1 MITTRSYADRLE
13 TLKNVRD
20 SGLTVC
26 CGAILG
32 LGEGHDDRID
42 LLHTLATLPKHPE
55 SVPINTLVPI
65 EGTPLGG
72 QKEKVSV
79 ADRMRMIATARILMP
94 AAMIRLSAG
103 RNQLTAAEQTLCFL
117 AGANSIWVSDKLLT
131 TQNCQADD
139 DAQLFDALGLE
150 AIELDPDSG
159 VGIGKLPTCK
169 AIGGKEEEG
178 VAQRAEVEPALQ

>member
-1 MITTRSYADRLE
+1 LE
-13 TLKNVRD
+13 TLKNVRG

-65 EGTPLGG
+65 AGTPLGG
-72 QKEKVSV
+72 QIEKVSV
-79 ADRMRMIATARILMP
+79 ADRLRMIATARILMP

-131 TQNCQADD
+131 TQNCEGND
-139 DAQLFDALGLE
+139 DAELFEALGLE
-150 AIELDPDSG
+150 AIELGSDSG
-159 VGIGKLPTCK
+159 VGSGELVTCDTV
-169 AIGGKEEEG
+169 GREEEEG
-178 VAQRAEVEPALQ
+178 VAKRAEVKSALQ